1 MSAAHR
7 LGITRTLD
15 KWCAS
20 FGEGSTLEE
29 TTLAAFCSWLE
40 KRKEGKT
47 GRAAQLDYSH
57 LMAVAQWCRKRGMV
71 KTTPFIEAPK
81 PEATV
86 RKRVPAGVDEFHDML
101 SQLPESMRFIWRMM
115 VAYSTTP
122 AIAKIIADA
131 RAWKTEKGFV
141 TDCLFCNTHGAAWN
155 NQSYGQQLRKVCD
168 RLKIPR
174 ITSHQLR
181 HLAGTSMG
189 EDNLSAKV
197 ISAGL
202 GHRSTKSSD
211 VYISQTRKMR
221 DMALQAVEKKLGE
234 FDDKKMTKNYTKNDT
249 LGENGQDSAK
259 PEKPRKV
266 RITCPNCGHKHFIF
280 K

>member
-1 MSAAHR
+1 MR
-7 LGITRTLD
+7 LGAACTLLESRITENEFTVVT
-15 KWCAS
+15 K
-20 FGEGSTLEE
+20 GSQE
-29 TTLAAFCSWLE
+29 
-40 KRKEGKT
+40 
-47 GRAAQLDYSH
+47 
-57 LMAVAQWCRKRGMV
+57 VV
-71 KTTPFIEAPK
+71 
-81 PEATV
+81 
-86 RKRVPAGVDEFHDML
+86 
-101 SQLPESMRFIWRMM
+101 
-115 VAYSTTP
+115 YSTTP

-131 RAWKTEKGFV
+131 RAWKAEKGFV
-141 TDCLFCNTHGAAWN
+141 TNCLFCNTHGAAWN